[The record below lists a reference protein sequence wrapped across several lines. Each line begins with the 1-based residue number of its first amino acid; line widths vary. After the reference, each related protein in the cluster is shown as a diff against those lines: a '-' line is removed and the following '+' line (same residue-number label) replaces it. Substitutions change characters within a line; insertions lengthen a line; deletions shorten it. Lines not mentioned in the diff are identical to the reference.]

1 MGFWLWQSSI
11 GQASPSM
18 SDADIDC
25 FCAHYEL
32 QRQLKRITVKGRTK
46 EEQFAICT
54 FYAQA
59 DFRRASKRYL
69 IAYAQRN
76 RWSND
81 WYRYWFYVRTP
92 RFTIKEENG
101 EDAYWFPPASKM
113 EEMNPRLGLRPRRP
127 IEGRLAR
134 WPSRIQQTVHH
145 DGGS

>member
-1 MGFWLWQSSI
+1 
-11 GQASPSM
+11 M

-25 FCAHYEL
+25 FCTHYEL
-32 QRQLKRITVKGRTK
+32 QRQLKRITVKGLTK

-59 DFRRASKRYL
+59 DFRRARKRYF

>member
-32 QRQLKRITVKGRTK
+32 QRQLKRITVKGLTK

-59 DFRRASKRYL
+59 DFRKAWKRYL

-101 EDAYWFPPASKM
+101 EDAYRF
-113 EEMNPRLGLRPRRP
+113 PRLGLRPRRL

-134 WPSRIQQTVHH
+134 WPSRIQFKLYMGYALCFQFCN
-145 DGGS
+145 